1 MCITIESERCRII
14 IEPAIGTRFF
24 STPTGIFESDMHVI
38 TSDVY
43 CKVHIVEAA
52 GYALLQP
59 FMVTAPVN
67 SRIMD
72 ILDKAQVFYESN

>member
-1 MCITIESERCRII
+1 
-14 IEPAIGTRFF
+14 
-24 STPTGIFESDMHVI
+24 MHVI

-43 CKVHIVEAA
+43 YKVHIVEAA
-52 GYALLQP
+52 GYTLLQP